1 MKKAL
6 ITIILYFISF
16 LASNAEECR
25 NMNAWCGYFA
35 ERLDILD
42 PIEGIYDIQI
52 KIDYND
58 APAFSDDTT
67 IAIARISGN
76 LFEAYSISG
85 ENQNIYFQRVGRT
98 NYYYLTDLRLN
109 IRERIRLEKDGTFL
123 LEHKETEQF
132 LYQGYVIA
140 SVRESSIKIFP
151 DESTVQTAL
160 FSPMW
165 SGSGFAI
172 GDGYVVTNHHVAGT
186 ANLMRVYDDEKGQFF
201 SAKLIASDSANDLA
215 IIKVEDSQFSGEGSV
230 PYVFDEKL
238 KDVASDCFVMGYP
251 APSMLGREVKFTNG
265 TISSWSGYEGDVSTY
280 QISAPS
286 THGNSGGPTFDS
298 DGNVIGILSSGV
310 PSLQNVS
317 YAIKVSYLV
326 ELIRSKS
333 LNHLLQGKNSIKG
346 LPMPEKVKALKPY
359 VYFILCTSSSS
370 WEEGEQ
376 SLSNDPYEWEL
387 PKRKVVP
394 NYSTQQ
400 KMNRERLTDLE
411 KQPNHIRGRLR
422 TEKWKSIH
430 LTLKV
435 DDYIT
440 YTYGTSAEKLSQRF
454 IPLFIKDFN
463 KNAKSKGMV
472 MTQSNSSGVDVEAVW
487 EILIVD
493 EDDGETYSIVSFYEG
508 DECKAQVYINGNGG
522 RGDTLVEK
530 SESSVERSSVKLAKA
545 FSSFY

>member
-1 MKKAL
+1 
-6 ITIILYFISF
+6 
-16 LASNAEECR
+16 
-25 NMNAWCGYFA
+25 MNAWCGYFA

-42 PIEGIYDIQI
+42 PIEGIYDIQM

-58 APAFSDDTT
+58 APAFSHDYTV
-67 IAIARISGN
+67 AIARISGN

-85 ENQNIYFQRVGRT
+85 ENQNIYFQRIGRT

-109 IRERIRLEKDGTFL
+109 IRERIRLENDGTFL

-132 LYQGYVIA
+132 LYQGYIIA

-151 DESTVQTAL
+151 DETTVKTSL
-160 FSPMW
+160 YSPMW

-172 GDGYVVTNHHVAGT
+172 GDGFVATNHHVAGT

-201 SAKLIASDSANDLA
+201 PAKLIASDFTNDLA
-215 IIKVEDSQFSGEGSV
+215 IIKVDDSQFSGEGSV

-238 KDVASDCFVMGYP
+238 KDVASECFVMGYP
-251 APSMLGREVKFTNG
+251 APSLLGREVKFTNG

-298 DGNVIGILSSGV
+298 EGNVIGILSSGV
-310 PSLQNVS
+310 PDFQNVS

-326 ELIRSKS
+326 ELMRSKS
-333 LNHLLQGKNSIKG
+333 LSHLLQGKNTLKG
-346 LPMPEKVKALKPY
+346 LSMPEKVKALKPY
-359 VYFILCTSSSS
+359 VYFILCTSSNS
-370 WEEGEQ
+370 WAEGEQ
-376 SLSNDPYEWEL
+376 SLSNNPYEWEL

-394 NYSTQQ
+394 SYAAQI
-400 KMNRERLTDLE
+400 KINRERLEKIE
-411 KQPNHIRGRLR
+411 KQPNHVLGTLR
-422 TEKWKSIH
+422 TDKWKNIH
-430 LTLKV
+430 LSLKV
-435 DDYIT
+435 DEYIT
-440 YTYGTSAEKLSQRF
+440 NTYRVSEEQLAQRLL
-454 IPLFIKDFN
+454 PLFIRDFN
-463 KNAKSKGMV
+463 KSAKSKGQV
-472 MTQSNSSGVDVEAVW
+472 MTQSNSSTADVEAVW

-530 SESSVERSSVKLAKA
+530 SENSIERSSVKLAKA